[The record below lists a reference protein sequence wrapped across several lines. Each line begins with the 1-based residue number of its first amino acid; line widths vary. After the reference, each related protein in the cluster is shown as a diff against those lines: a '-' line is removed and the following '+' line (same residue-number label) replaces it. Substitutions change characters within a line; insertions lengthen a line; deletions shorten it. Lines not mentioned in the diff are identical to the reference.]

1 MKTETNE
8 LGQQILEA
16 TRRAIKLAVERKRL
30 LGQSVAISDEK
41 GQVKIIKASDA
52 VL

>member
-1 MKTETNE
+1 MKIETEE

-16 TRRAIKLAVERKRL
+16 TRRAVKKAIERKRL
-30 LGQSVAISDEK
+30 LGQSVAISDEN
-41 GQVKIIKASDA
+41 GQVKIVKASDI